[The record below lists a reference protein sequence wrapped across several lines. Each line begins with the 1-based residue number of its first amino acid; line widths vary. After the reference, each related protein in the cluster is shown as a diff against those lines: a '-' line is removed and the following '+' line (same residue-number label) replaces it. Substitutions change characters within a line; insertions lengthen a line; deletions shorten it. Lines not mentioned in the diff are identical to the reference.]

1 MNTLTR
7 SDYWRIEKH
16 ELPDRK
22 EPHPALMITRRRVK
36 PGCRAAFDDA
46 LRTLVAF
53 AVPFP
58 GHIDVHVLCRIC
70 GRSCECAVAHRF
82 ADSAARAKFT
92 SSPEYFQ
99 WLGRLR
105 ALTDGSWVRGQSG
118 EEGDAGVP
126 LDQSAESRSKSRS
139 TVEAALVFVLV
150 PMFLGLPL
158 AVYLLLANW
167 HPFARL
173 AAATTSLFVILAW
186 FFSLAL
192 RFSRGVPKLLESS
205 RRRIR

>member
-1 MNTLTR
+1 MKTLTR

-16 ELPDRK
+16 ELPVRADR
-22 EPHPALMITRRRVK
+22 PPALMITRRRIK

-58 GHIDVHVLCRIC
+58 GHIDVHVLCRIF
-70 GRSCECAVAHRF
+70 GSSCECTVAHRF

-105 ALTDGSWVRGQSG
+105 ALTDGLWVREQSG
-118 EEGDAGVP
+118 SDDDPGAP
-126 LDQSAESRSKSRS
+126 LDQPVETSARTCSM
-139 TVEAALVFVLV
+139 AGAVFVFILV
-150 PMFLGLPL
+150 PAFLGLPL
-158 AVYLLLANW
+158 AVYMLLANW
-167 HPFARL
+167 HPFARMV
-173 AAATTSLFVILAW
+173 AATASLFVITVW

-192 RFSRGVPKLLESS
+192 KFPRDVPRLVAT
-205 RRRIR
+205 RWRIR